1 MTAGKIL
8 VVEDDPSIVQ
18 GLTLNLTMEGY
29 EVAVAQDGVE
39 AVERFASDRFDL
51 VILDLMLPRMNGL
64 EVIEAIRRRDAE
76 LPVLF
81 LSARDAQADK
91 VKALELG
98 GDDYIT
104 KPFGLPELLARINVA
119 LRRTKKVGDA
129 IQFGEVTID
138 LAARRVERTGQT
150 VELTSKE
157 YDLLIFL
164 LRSKGRA
171 LTRAQ
176 ILGGVWGDS
185 YDGTE
190 RTVDN
195 FVARLRTKLEKDPEH
210 PLHIET
216 VRGVGYRFE
225 QGQRP

>member
-1 MTAGKIL
+1 MSAGRIL

-29 EVAVAQDGVE
+29 EVVVAQDGVE
-39 AVERFASDRFDL
+39 AVEKFSGDRFDL

-64 EVIEAIRRRDAE
+64 EVIEAIRRRDAD

-119 LRRTKKVGDA
+119 LRRTKKVGDT
-129 IQFGEVTID
+129 IQFGEVSID
-138 LAARRVERTGQT
+138 LAARRVDRAGQT

-157 YDLLIFL
+157 YDLLVFL

-176 ILGGVWGDS
+176 ILGGVWGDG

-195 FVARLRTKLEKDPEH
+195 FVARLRTKLEKDPER

-225 QGQRP
+225 LGQRP